1 MSELDGTGVDYNDA
15 DFLETQRKIEELE
28 QEAEKLRHLEAAAN
42 DVTGG
47 MEGMEGMDMEQDE
60 GIDTA
65 EVDRRSVYVGSVDY
79 GATPQEL
86 QEHFRSCGTI
96 NRITILV
103 DKYMGTPKGFA
114 YVEFADEGAVS
125 NAILLN
131 DTMFRGRQIK
141 VSAKRTNLPGMNRRG
156 RGGRGGRGARGGAWA
171 AAPMGGPMMGMWP
184 RGRGRGR
191 GRGAFFRPY

>member
-1 MSELDGTGVDYNDA
+1 MSDLDGTGVDYADA

-28 QEAEKLRHLEAAAN
+28 REAENLRNLEAQAN
-42 DVTGG
+42 ELTGG
-47 MEGMEGMDMEQDE
+47 AEGGDQEMDQEDGM
-60 GIDTA
+60 DTA

-114 YVEFADEGAVS
+114 YVEFADESAVG

-156 RGGRGGRGARGGAWA
+156 RGRGGRGRGGWA
-171 AAPMGGPMMGMWP
+171 PPMGGPMAGMWP

-191 GRGAFFRPY
+191 ARGGFFRPY

>member
-1 MSELDGTGVDYNDA
+1 MSNPDQDA
-15 DFLETQRKIEELE
+15 QLEYEDPDFLETQRRLAELEEQADMLEKQTDQQTGGLEHQQMDESMDEEL
-28 QEAEKLRHLEAAAN
+28 L
-42 DVTGG
+42 
-47 MEGMEGMDMEQDE
+47 
-60 GIDTA
+60 DTT
-65 EVDRRSVYVGSVDY
+65 ETDKRSVYVGQVDY

-103 DKYMGTPKGFA
+103 DKYTGYPKGFA
-114 YVEFADEGAVS
+114 YVEFADEAAVA

-141 VSAKRTNLPGMNRRG
+141 VMAKRTNIPGLK
-156 RGGRGGRGARGGAWA
+156 
-171 AAPMGGPMMGMWP
+171 

-191 GRGAFFRPY
+191 GRGMPMMPMMPMMPWGMMGGFMPRGRGLMRGRGRGGFRPY

>member
-1 MSELDGTGVDYNDA
+1 MDTAADYADP

-28 QEAEKLRHLEAAAN
+28 QEAERLRSLEAAVN
-42 DVTGG
+42 EVTGG
-47 MEGMEGMDMEQDE
+47 DGLEMDDEEGL
-60 GIDTA
+60 DTA

-79 GATPQEL
+79 GSTPQEL

-103 DKYMGTPKGFA
+103 DKYLGTPKGYA
-114 YVEFADEGAVS
+114 YVEFAEESAVQ

-141 VSAKRTNLPGMNRRG
+141 VIAKRTNLPGLNR
-156 RGGRGGRGARGGAWA
+156 
-171 AAPMGGPMMGMWP
+171 

-191 GRGAFFRPY
+191 GRGGMIPGFRGRGGRGRGGRGGFFRPY

>member
-1 MSELDGTGVDYNDA
+1 
-15 DFLETQRKIEELE
+15 
-28 QEAEKLRHLEAAAN
+28 
-42 DVTGG
+42 
-47 MEGMEGMDMEQDE
+47 MEQDDSL
-60 GIDTA
+60 DTA
-65 EVDRRSVYVGSVDY
+65 EVDRRSVYVGQVDY

-103 DKYMGTPKGFA
+103 DKYLGTPKGFA
-114 YVEFADEGAVS
+114 YVEFADEAAVS

-141 VSAKRTNLPGMNRRG
+141 VTAKRTNLPGMNRRG
-156 RGGRGGRGARGGAWA
+156 RGRGGRGRGGAW